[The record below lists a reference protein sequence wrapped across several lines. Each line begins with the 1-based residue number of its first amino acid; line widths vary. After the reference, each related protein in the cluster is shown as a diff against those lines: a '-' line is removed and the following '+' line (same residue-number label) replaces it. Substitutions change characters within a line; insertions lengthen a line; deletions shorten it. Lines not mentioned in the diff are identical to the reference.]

1 MRAERKVID
10 EIVDG
15 LSFTAG
21 ASGRQI
27 WSGFASPLRPARWL
41 AENNFGREGAAVPK
55 KSSGPSQRSVRGPR
69 DFFR

>member
-27 WSGFASPLRPARWL
+27 WSGLRR
-41 AENNFGREGAAVPK
+41 R
-55 KSSGPSQRSVRGPR
+55 
-69 DFFR
+69 